1 MTFATCT
8 SGSAPLISPCAYTPS
23 LAVSHPQSPLVCAIN
38 CAEQQRRF
46 PRTSP
51 KVRVRRRRRRRLDFS
66 ATRSARQV
74 KSRVTWSS
82 RIAWPRT
89 RVTCRRRSTSSS
101 KSDACSARFDHI
113 TSENPRTEEAAPFPC
128 ACGLGACGLGSCRP
142 PSRRDFAASRREV
155 QTAAIQTAGTQEQP
169 PVPRACRLGSCRPP
183 SRRDP
188 AASRRVS
195 QTAATQTAGPQQPP
209 PSPAPLAYVHQPEIA
224 LSLLDEQVTAGE
236 QRVVPHHRGLHLGAV
251 HADPALLEQSLRRA
265 A

>member
-1 MTFATCT
+1 MRKSGSAIRVASAHHVQCMTFATCT

-113 TSENPRTEEAAPFPC
+113 TSENPRTEEAAPFPVP
-128 ACGLGACGLGSCRP
+128 AVWAPAVRRLGVMLQHRAESCRRQP
-142 PSRRDFAASRREV
+142 HRRQGRSNRC
-155 QTAAIQTAGTQEQP
+155 G
-169 PVPRACRLGSCRPP
+169 
-183 SRRDP
+183 
-188 AASRRVS
+188 
-195 QTAATQTAGPQQPP
+195 
-209 PSPAPLAYVHQPEIA
+209 SPAPAVWAPAVRRLGVILPHRAECGRRQSHRPQ
-224 LSLLDEQVTAGE
+224 DRRTA
-236 QRVVPHHRGLHLGAV
+236 
-251 HADPALLEQSLRRA
+251 
-265 A
+265 